1 MENWTLDPLQLV
13 PIALGAFAYWRRAR
27 TLAARGA
34 PVPGWRRAL
43 FWTSVALMLLA
54 LASPIHAYGE
64 ELFAFHMLQH
74 VILGDLAALA
84 FVASLTGPLLRPV
97 LALKPVE
104 RLRVLVHPLVA
115 LPLWALNL
123 YLWHL
128 PVLYEGALENDA
140 VHALQ
145 HVSFFVFGGL
155 MWAPVVEVL
164 PGPMWF
170 GTGAKLGYI
179 VVVRLLETVL
189 GNVFIWSGT
198 VFYDSYADGDIP
210 WDISLLEDQGWAGTV
225 MMLEG
230 SLVTIGAIAW
240 LFLRLASEGE
250 LRQELLER
258 GLDPVAVRRAV
269 RYGRAKDLQVPE
281 RPRTTAGGAGLG
293 PSAAH
298 GAPDPERSEGGGP
311 RENHGFPRDS
321 NHGFPRA

>member
-1 MENWTLDPLQLV
+1 VGNWTLDPLQLA
-13 PIALGAFAYWRRAR
+13 PIALVAFAYWRRAR
-27 TLAARGA
+27 KLAARDT
-34 PVPGWRRAL
+34 PVPRWRRAL

-74 VILGDLAALA
+74 VLLGDLAALC

-97 LALKPVE
+97 LSLKPIE

-123 YLWHL
+123 YLWHV
-128 PVLYEGALENDA
+128 PALYEAALRHDA
-140 VHALQ
+140 VHALE
-145 HVSFFVFGGL
+145 HVSFFSAGVL

-189 GNVFIWSGT
+189 GNVFLWSGT
-198 VFYDSYADGDIP
+198 VFYDVYADGDVP
-210 WDISLLEDQGWAGTV
+210 WGISLLEDQGWAGTV

-240 LFLRLASEGE
+240 LFLRLAAEGE

-258 GLDPVAVRRAV
+258 GLDPRAVRRAV
-269 RYGRAKDLQVPE
+269 RYGRGGELEQEVPS
-281 RPRTTAGGAGLG
+281 RR
-293 PSAAH
+293 
-298 GAPDPERSEGGGP
+298 
-311 RENHGFPRDS
+311 
-321 NHGFPRA
+321 